1 VSAASPKQQTNAI
14 VRHMERIGLR
24 SSAVFAARLP
34 LFTAGAIAISA
45 TAATNLQSGKP
56 LLLTKA
62 A

>member
-1 VSAASPKQQTNAI
+1 
-14 VRHMERIGLR
+14 MERIGLR